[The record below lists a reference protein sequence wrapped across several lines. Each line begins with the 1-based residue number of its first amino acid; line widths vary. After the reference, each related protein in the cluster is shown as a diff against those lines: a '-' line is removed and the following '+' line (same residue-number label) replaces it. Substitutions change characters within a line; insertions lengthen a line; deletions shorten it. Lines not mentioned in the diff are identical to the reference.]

1 MPRSIS
7 HLPQKPKSNKMGKIE
22 KRVKLFDLEDGTQ
35 IVAIKEMD
43 TDDEPIVKMKIYT
56 ALKGDLLISFEVP
69 LLCKNIHYQNILF
82 NNDEKLKDFAI
93 GVYNSQM
100 SQLDKNFKTI

>member
-1 MPRSIS
+1 
-7 HLPQKPKSNKMGKIE
+7 MGKLKQMLHEKIENEAKVKIE

-35 IVAIKEMD
+35 IVAIKEVD
-43 TDDEPIVKMKIYT
+43 TDNEPIVKMKIYT
-56 ALKGDLLISFEVP
+56 ALKGDLLVSFEVP
-69 LLCKNIHYQNILF
+69 LMCETIEKQNLLF
-82 NNDEKLKDFAI
+82 NIDEKLKDFAI

>member
-1 MPRSIS
+1 
-7 HLPQKPKSNKMGKIE
+7 MGKARNLFKEALIREAKIE

-35 IVAIKEMD
+35 IVATKEVD
-43 TDDEPIVKMKIYT
+43 TGDEPIVKMKIYT

-69 LLCKNIHYQNILF
+69 LMCETTEKQNVLF

>member
-1 MPRSIS
+1 
-7 HLPQKPKSNKMGKIE
+7 MGKLKQMLHEKIENEAKAKIE

-35 IVAIKEMD
+35 IVAIKETN
-43 TDDEPIVKMKIYT
+43 TDNDRIVKLKIYT

-69 LLCKNIHYQNILF
+69 LHCENTEKQNVLF

-93 GVYNSQM
+93 GVYNNQRP
-100 SQLDKNFKTI
+100 QLDENFKSI

>member
-1 MPRSIS
+1 
-7 HLPQKPKSNKMGKIE
+7 MGKIE

-35 IVAIKEMD
+35 IVATKEVD

-69 LLCKNIHYQNILF
+69 LMCETTEKQNVLF

>member
-1 MPRSIS
+1 
-7 HLPQKPKSNKMGKIE
+7 MGKLKQMLHEKIENEAKVKIE

-35 IVAIKEMD
+35 IVATKEVD
-43 TDDEPIVKMKIYT
+43 TDAEPIVKMKIYT

-69 LLCKNIHYQNILF
+69 LMCETTEKQNVLF